1 MTSILNPITNNLA
14 HGKRV
19 ESRGF
24 GSFTSK
30 IRNPRIG
37 RDPRSG
43 GAVQVETKQVP
54 TFRAWKQ
61 LLMRLNPE
69 SWPPLLYHI
78 LSMLV
83 LLQSVRAGVT
93 GRCFVRMRMLPTPPR
108 LTGGLISNRRWQI
121 SGSPDRRGSDASR
134 QSSGGQGVGRNRRNE
149 FR

>member
-1 MTSILNPITNNLA
+1 MTSIFNPITNNLA

-37 RDPRSG
+37 RDPRNG

-61 LLMRLNPE
+61 LLTRLNPE
-69 SWPPLLYHI
+69 S
-78 LSMLV
+78 
-83 LLQSVRAGVT
+83 
-93 GRCFVRMRMLPTPPR
+93 
-108 LTGGLISNRRWQI
+108 
-121 SGSPDRRGSDASR
+121 
-134 QSSGGQGVGRNRRNE
+134 
-149 FR
+149 